1 MEGSADE
8 SVEDALFLDQD
19 HGFAVV
25 VNVQALAS
33 WVLRTSD
40 GGHTWATTAYRGGY
54 SMHAGTSL
62 RLSATDPD
70 HAWTIFTV
78 PPSGS
83 AGLIAR
89 TDDGG
94 DTWSDAGEM
103 PASGPLRFVDRRRGF
118 VTAEAG
124 WGGHAF
130 YATKDG
136 GATWTQPALAL
147 PAGVAA
153 DQVTFDPPRF
163 FGPRGILPVRIGYP
177 SPSRVALYAT
187 ADTGATWTPAGLL
200 DLPAGT
206 SAGPVAVAA
215 PDVWWV
221 ADTAGTFVAT
231 TSDGGRTWARH
242 RPTGVDG
249 GFDLVDARDGTTA
262 VGLHRSAD
270 SGRVLVSHDGGASF
284 APLPLPGAAPAGPGG
299 ARPCPAL
306 GPAQLPGRV
315 VDRHVVRADVDGD
328 GRADRFVLYTVPS
341 GRTVVDHQTGRP
353 VDPEPDG
360 RIRIELAAGPV
371 IDVSAGRPAGP
382 AHFGAVDIDGDG
394 RREVFARSGDR
405 NFGGLTVFAFRDCR
419 MATVFGDFGAGNLYY
434 QQPERG
440 LAQGI
445 ECTDVDGDGRRE
457 IVATSTGPEPDR
469 WSYTAYRYAGGS
481 ARIVRSDHSGT
492 PPSRARPAGLLFAAG
507 FTCPGVDIGI

>member
-25 VNVQALAS
+25 VNVQALAA
-33 WVLRTSD
+33 WVLRTAD
-40 GGHTWATTAYRGGY
+40 GGRTWATTAYRGGY

-270 SGRVLVSHDGGASF
+270 SGRVLVSHDGGASSSTRSSMGTNYILDGT
-284 APLPLPGAAPAGPGG
+284 ASELTPHVGHRVEITGTLESSASAASSPSAGAA
-299 ARPCPAL
+299 
-306 GPAQLPGRV
+306 
-315 VDRHVVRADVDGD
+315 
-328 GRADRFVLYTVPS
+328 
-341 GRTVVDHQTGRP
+341 
-353 VDPEPDG
+353 
-360 RIRIELAAGPV
+360 
-371 IDVSAGRPAGP
+371 
-382 AHFGAVDIDGDG
+382 
-394 RREVFARSGDR
+394 
-405 NFGGLTVFAFRDCR
+405 
-419 MATVFGDFGAGNLYY
+419 
-434 QQPERG
+434 
-440 LAQGI
+440 
-445 ECTDVDGDGRRE
+445 
-457 IVATSTGPEPDR
+457 
-469 WSYTAYRYAGGS
+469 
-481 ARIVRSDHSGT
+481 GT
-492 PPSRARPAGLLFAAG
+492 PSSASASAQKLKVTSVKMISADCTSNR
-507 FTCPGVDIGI
+507 